1 MTDEELLEVYM
12 NGFTD
17 ELDSKEDI
25 KFYLGDH
32 PLKSKAYKLGRLD
45 ARLGDDNP
53 NLDYRSGEEIIKMIR
68 NEIPTIPKSI

>member
-17 ELDSKEDI
+17 ELDGKEDI

-32 PLKSKAYKLGRLD
+32 KLKSKAYYAGRAD
-45 ARLGDDNP
+45 AFYGDDNP
-53 NLDYRSGEEIIKMIR
+53 NLDYRSNEEIIKMI
-68 NEIPTIPKSI
+68 